1 MAKSL
6 MTKSVMKP
14 RRKAR
19 IPQAPE
25 MTSRRQRTLVV
36 VADGAK
42 ARFLEPSDDHKKLVP
57 TENAD
62 MLAPK
67 ARRPDRD
74 LVTDKPGRGFS
85 PARDGRRGRFD
96 PPHDPHK
103 MEKHNFAARLAET
116 LDRACSAKKF
126 DRLVLVA
133 PKRSLGELRT
143 LLSPRV
149 KKAVSHE
156 VAKDLTAS
164 SPTALRKALAG
175 ALPEP
180 AVAASA

>member
-14 RRKAR
+14 RRKAK

-25 MTSRRQRTLVV
+25 MTPRAQRTLIV

-42 ARFLEPSDDHKKLVP
+42 ARFLKESDDHRKLVP
-57 TENAD
+57 AEDAD

-85 PARDGRRGRFD
+85 PARDGRRGGFES
-96 PPHDPHK
+96 PHDPHK
-103 MEKHNFAARLAET
+103 MEKHNFTAELARR
-116 LDRACSAKKF
+116 LDKACSAKRF
-126 DRLVLVA
+126 DRIVLVA

-149 KKAVSHE
+149 RKTVSHE

-164 SPTALRKALAG
+164 SPTALRRALAD
-175 ALPEP
+175 ALPE
-180 AVAASA
+180 AAIES

>member
-1 MAKSL
+1 MA
-6 MTKSVMKP
+6 KSVMKP
-14 RRKAR
+14 RRRAR
-19 IPQAPE
+19 IPQAPNLE
-25 MTSRRQRTLVV
+25 PRRHKTLIV

-42 ARFLEPSDDHKKLVP
+42 ARFLKESEDHRKLVP
-57 TENAD
+57 AEDAD

-85 PARDGRRGRFD
+85 PARDGRRGGFES
-96 PPHDPHK
+96 PHDPHT
-103 MEKHNFAARLAET
+103 MEKHNFTAELAER
-116 LDRACSAKKF
+116 LDKACLAKRF
-126 DRLVLVA
+126 DRIVLVA

-149 KKAVSHE
+149 RKAVSHE

-164 SPTALRKALAG
+164 SPTAVRKALAD
-175 ALPEP
+175 ALP
-180 AVAASA
+180 AAAFES